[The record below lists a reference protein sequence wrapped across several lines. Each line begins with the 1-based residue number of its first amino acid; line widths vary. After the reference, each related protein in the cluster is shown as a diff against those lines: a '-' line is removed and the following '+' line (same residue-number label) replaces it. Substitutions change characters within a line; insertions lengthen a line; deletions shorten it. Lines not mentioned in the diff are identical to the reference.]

1 MIQNSEYLIHELKLL
16 YFREICKVRALRA
29 GQLKVESCLSMPIHV
44 VVIYAFFAGCIEGSM
59 PSSEIPAA
67 LSICLRIPG
76 RFLLC
81 RGWEFDGRG
90 WDFRIEISSADGFSW
105 AGSEWRSDAGYFQ
118 ASECSVGHSTRATRT
133 THISDDLEYVGR
145 LASNFDPYFELL
157 G

>member
-29 GQLKVESCLSMPIHV
+29 GQLKVESCLSMLIHV
-44 VVIYAFFAGCIEGSM
+44 VVIYAFLAGCIEGSM

-81 RGWEFDGRG
+81 RGWSLMAVDGI
-90 WDFRIEISSADGFSW
+90 FSADGFQS
-105 AGSEWRSDAGYFQ
+105 AGSEWRCYAGYFQ
-118 ASECSVGHSTRATRT
+118 AS
-133 THISDDLEYVGR
+133 
-145 LASNFDPYFELL
+145 
-157 G
+157 